1 VTLTLCF
8 PLQINTMV
16 WLFFPMKSLIFKNVV
31 LILASIMS
39 TLLAAISVGQMAPFG
54 ANLIGC

>member
-1 VTLTLCF
+1 LVTLTLCF

-16 WLFFPMKSLIFKNVV
+16 WLFLPMKSENVV